1 MRQKLELVPM
11 VDALRHLLGAEQNE
25 ADFTPPSLLKEVP
38 LINAT
43 DTVEKQVVIGHA
55 TLGRNT

>member
-1 MRQKLELVPM
+1 MRDKPELEPM
-11 VDALRHLLGAEQNE
+11 VDALRHLLGKEPDDT
-25 ADFTPPSLLKEVP
+25 DFTPPSLLKEVP

-55 TLGRNT
+55 ALGHNS